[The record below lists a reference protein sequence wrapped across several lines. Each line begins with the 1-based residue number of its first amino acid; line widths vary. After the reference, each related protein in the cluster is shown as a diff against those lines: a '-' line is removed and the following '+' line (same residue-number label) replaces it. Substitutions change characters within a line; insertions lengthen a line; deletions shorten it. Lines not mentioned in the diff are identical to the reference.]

1 MQVKCRVCKT
11 KIERTDAYKVVVD
24 GKNHY
29 YCTEK
34 EYKDLLAQKEVKD
47 NTYNLINKIFGRKVT
62 NTALFKEINALLE
75 THTYEEI
82 LSYLQD
88 NEDYL
93 YRIMSKDFQS
103 EYAKIRYFSAILK
116 NNMADFQQKE
126 EVKIIRDVKV
136 DVSESKFKRK
146 NKRKPL
152 VEYEEEVGDLN

>member
-11 KIERTDAYKVVVD
+11 KIERTDAYKVVIG

-47 NTYNLINKIFGRKVT
+47 NTYNLINHIFEKKVT
-62 NTALFKEINALLE
+62 NTALFKEMNALLE

-93 YRIMSKDFQS
+93 YRVMSKEFQS
-103 EYAKIRYFSAILK
+103 EYAKIRYFSTILK

-126 EVKIIRDVKV
+126 EVKIVRDVKV
-136 DVSESKFKRK
+136 DISESKFKRK

-152 VEYEEEVGDLN
+152 VEYEEEVGE

>member
-1 MQVKCRVCKT
+1 MCEEKVDRLL
-11 KIERTDAYKVVVD
+11 AYKVVID

-34 EYKDLLAQKEVKD
+34 EYKDLLAQKEAKD
-47 NTYNLINKIFGRKVT
+47 NVYNLINHIFEKKVT

-93 YRIMSKDFQS
+93 CRVMSKDFQS
-103 EYAKIRYFSAILK
+103 EYAKIRYFSTILK

-126 EVKIIRDVKV
+126 EVKIVRDVKV

>member
-1 MQVKCRVCKT
+1 MCGE
-11 KIERTDAYKVVVD
+11 KIDRLLAHKVNID

-34 EYKDLLAQKEVKD
+34 EYRDLVAKQETKD
-47 NTYNLINKIFGRKVT
+47 NTYALINNIFGKKVI
-62 NTALFKEINALLE
+62 NTALFKEINLLLE
-75 THTYEEI
+75 THTYAEI

-93 YRIMSKDFQS
+93 GRVMSKDFQS
-103 EYAKIRYFSAILK
+103 EYAKIRYFSTILK

-126 EVKIIRDVKV
+126 EVRIVRDVKV
-136 DVSESKFKRK
+136 DVSKSKFKRK

>member
-11 KIERTDAYKVVVD
+11 KIERTDAYKVVID

-47 NTYNLINKIFGRKVT
+47 NTYNLINHIFEKKVT

-82 LSYLQD
+82 LSYLQN

-93 YRIMSKDFQS
+93 CRVMSKDFQS
-103 EYAKIRYFSAILK
+103 EYAKIRYFSTILK

-126 EVKIIRDVKV
+126 EVKIVRDVKI

>member
-1 MQVKCRVCKT
+1 MVKCRVCGEKVD
-11 KIERTDAYKVVVD
+11 RLLAYKVVID

-34 EYKDLLAQKEVKD
+34 EYRDLLAQKEVKD
-47 NTYNLINKIFGRKVT
+47 NTYNLINEIFGRKVT
-62 NTALFKEINALLE
+62 NTALFKEINVLLE

-82 LSYLQD
+82 QSYLQD

-93 YRIMSKDFQS
+93 CRVMSKDFQS
-103 EYAKIRYFSAILK
+103 EYAKIRYFSTILK
-116 NNMADFQQKE
+116 NNMADFQQKV
-126 EVKIIRDVKV
+126 EVKIVRDVKI

>member
-1 MQVKCRVCKT
+1 MCGEKVDRSL
-11 KIERTDAYKVVVD
+11 AYKVVID

-34 EYKDLLAQKEVKD
+34 EYRDLLAQKEVKD
-47 NTYNLINKIFGRKVT
+47 STYNLINKIFERKVT
-62 NTALFKEINALLE
+62 NTTLFKEINALLDVYS
-75 THTYEEI
+75 YEEI

-93 YRIMSKDFQS
+93 YRVMSKDFQS

-116 NNMADFQQKE
+116 NNMADFKQKE
-126 EVKIIRDVKV
+126 EVKIVRYVKV
-136 DVSESKFKRK
+136 DIAESKFKRK

-152 VEYEEEVGDLN
+152 VEYEEEVGGLN

>member
-1 MQVKCRVCKT
+1 MCGEKVDRLL
-11 KIERTDAYKVVVD
+11 AYKVVVD

-34 EYKDLLAQKEVKD
+34 EYRDLLAQKEAKD
-47 NTYNLINKIFGRKVT
+47 NTYNLINKIFERKVI
-62 NTALFKEINALLE
+62 NTTLFKEINTLLKVYS
-75 THTYEEI
+75 YEEI

-93 YRIMSKDFQS
+93 YRVMSKDFQS

-116 NNMADFQQKE
+116 NNMVDFKQKE
-126 EVKIIRDVKV
+126 EIKIVRDVKV
-136 DVSESKFKRK
+136 DIAESKFKRK

-152 VEYEEEVGDLN
+152 VEYEEEVGGLN

>member
-11 KIERTDAYKVVVD
+11 KIERTDAYKVVID

-34 EYKDLLAQKEVKD
+34 EYRDLMAQKEIKD
-47 NTYNLINKIFGRKVT
+47 NTYNLINHIFEKKVT
-62 NTALFKEINALLE
+62 NTALFKEMNALLE

-93 YRIMSKDFQS
+93 YRVMSKEFQS
-103 EYAKIRYFSAILK
+103 EYAKIRYFSTILK

-126 EVKIIRDVKV
+126 EVKIVRDVKV
-136 DVSESKFKRK
+136 DISESKFKRK

-152 VEYEEEVGDLN
+152 VEYEEEVGE

>member
-11 KIERTDAYKVVVD
+11 KIERTDAYKVVID

-34 EYKDLLAQKEVKD
+34 EYKDLLVQKEVKD
-47 NTYNLINKIFGRKVT
+47 NTYNLINHIFEKKVT
-62 NTALFKEINALLE
+62 NTVLFKEINTLLE

-93 YRIMSKDFQS
+93 CRVMSKDFQS

-116 NNMADFQQKE
+116 NNMADFQQKVE
-126 EVKIIRDVKV
+126 AKIVRDVKI